1 MMVDFVYVCT
11 GETQGVTVSRFNR
24 AAIASDPCRPLVM
37 DFVEMTLKVAQLEIL
52 SREKMIADEMRVCQ
66 D

>member
-1 MMVDFVYVCT
+1 
-11 GETQGVTVSRFNR
+11 
-24 AAIASDPCRPLVM
+24 M